1 MKKKLSYRDKLIEL
15 AYIYNVKEIQDYV
28 KRRKNLTTGQI
39 ELILKKNKIIIP
51 KEFKT
56 SFFKEN
62 FVKPISKFKS
72 NVVNYK
78 EEKIKDKNRF
88 FRRVENYKHDTSRKV
103 NHGLSSLWRGFG
115 NAGLNFLNV
124 LPKLGSTVLKFF
136 GDLFTDVF
144 NSIYNQQIDQRSAR
158 NVIIGFFVVAGVTTA
173 AFVGF
178 NTYKNYDLSK
188 NKLEIKKP
196 ELKTKKEVKKPE
208 KELKKETK
216 KPEVKPKK
224 EVKKP
229 EKELKKE
236 TKKPEVKPKKEVK
249 KPEKELKKE
258 TKKPEVKPKKEVK
271 KPEKELKKETK
282 KPELKV
288 KRNNVAEVI
297 LPDLN
302 LKTETVIQL
311 FKDVDYDLRKV
322 RNEKLV
328 KPIYFTQF
336 PRDLDNLQSV
346 QLKKETFIKI
356 VLPLIVAENEK
367 ILDDREK
374 LKVLIEKKFTSDVE
388 KQWLRQKLLEY
399 KVKKGNLDE
408 LLVRMD
414 MIPVSIALAQAA
426 KESGWG
432 TSRFALEG
440 NAIFGQWTWD
450 GQGIAPLKRDGDK
463 NHKIL
468 KFPILRAS
476 VKAYKNN
483 LNTHKSYLKF
493 REKRKSL
500 RGKDKNITGLA
511 LTDTLKNYAQTGSEY
526 TKILNQIITQN
537 RLSDFEPVRLVN
549 SVKQVE
555 LNS

>member
-28 KRRKNLTTGQI
+28 KRRKNLTIGQI

-72 NVVNYK
+72 SIVDYK

-103 NHGLSSLWRGFG
+103 NHGLNNLWRGFG

-124 LPKLGSTVLKFF
+124 LPKLGMTVSKFF

-173 AFVGF
+173 VFVGF
-178 NTYKNYDLSK
+178 NTYKNYDFSQ
-188 NKLEIKKP
+188 NKLETKKP
-196 ELKTKKEVKKPE
+196 ETKPKKEVKKPK

-216 KPEVKPKK
+216 KPELKPKK

-229 EKELKKE
+229 KQ
-236 TKKPEVKPKKEVK
+236 
-249 KPEKELKKE
+249 
-258 TKKPEVKPKKEVK
+258 
-271 KPEKELKKETK
+271 ELKKETK

-336 PRDLDNLQSV
+336 PRDLDDLQSV

-367 ILDDREK
+367 IVDDREK
-374 LKVLIEKKFTSDVE
+374 LKVLVEKKFTSDAE

-408 LLVRMD
+408 LLDRMD

-463 NHKIL
+463 SHKIL

-500 RGKDKNITGLA
+500 RSKNKNITGLA

>member
-1 MKKKLSYRDKLIEL
+1 MKKKLSYRDKLLEL
-15 AYIYNVKEIQDYV
+15 AYIYNVKEIQEYT
-28 KRRKNLTTGQI
+28 KRRKNLTVGQI

-51 KEFKT
+51 KEFK
-56 SFFKEN
+56 SNFFKEN
-62 FVKPISKFKS
+62 FVKPVSKLKT
-72 NVVNYK
+72 NIIDYK

-88 FRRVENYKHDTSRKV
+88 FRRVENYKHDTSRRF
-103 NHGLSSLWRGFG
+103 NHGLNNIWKGIG
-115 NAGLNFLNV
+115 NAGVNFLNV
-124 LPKLGSTVLKFF
+124 LPKLGNTVAQFF
-136 GDLFTDVF
+136 GSLFTDVF
-144 NSIYNQQIDQRSAR
+144 NSIYNQQIDQKSAR
-158 NVIIGFFVVAGVTTA
+158 KVILGFFVVAGVTTA
-173 AFVGF
+173 LVVGF
-178 NTYKNYDLSK
+178 NNYKNFDFFEK
-188 NKLEIKKP
+188 KIETKKPDIKEKKEIKKP
-196 ELKTKKEVKKPE
+196 ELKIKEKVNKPE
-208 KELKKETK
+208 LKAKEKA
-216 KPEVKPKK
+216 
-224 EVKKP
+224 
-229 EKELKKE
+229 
-236 TKKPEVKPKKEVK
+236 
-249 KPEKELKKE
+249 
-258 TKKPEVKPKKEVK
+258 
-271 KPEKELKKETK
+271 K

-336 PRDLDNLQSV
+336 PRDLENLESV
-346 QLKKETFIKI
+346 KLKKETFIKI

-374 LKVLIEKKFTSDVE
+374 LKALSEKKFTSDLE

-399 KVKKGNLDE
+399 KVKKGDLNMLMT
-408 LLVRMD
+408 RMD

-483 LNTHKSYLKF
+483 LNTHKSYQKF
-493 REKRKSL
+493 RDKRKQL
-500 RGKDKNITGLA
+500 RDKNKRITGLS
-511 LTDTLKNYAQTGSEY
+511 LTETLKNYAQTGSEY

-537 RLSDFEPVRLVN
+537 KLSDFERVKLFN

>member
-1 MKKKLSYRDKLIEL
+1 MKKKLSYRDKLLEL
-15 AYIYNVKEIQDYV
+15 AYIYNVKEIQEYT
-28 KRRKNLTTGQI
+28 KRRKNLTVGQI

-56 SFFKEN
+56 NFFKEN
-62 FVKPISKFKS
+62 FVKPVSKLKT
-72 NVVNYK
+72 NIIDYK

-88 FRRVENYKHDTSRKV
+88 FRRVENYKHDTSRRF
-103 NHGLSSLWRGFG
+103 NHGLNNIWKGIG
-115 NAGLNFLNV
+115 NAGINFLNV
-124 LPKLGSTVLKFF
+124 LPKLGNTVAQFF
-136 GDLFTDVF
+136 GSLFTDVF
-144 NSIYNQQIDQRSAR
+144 NSIYNQQIDQKSAR
-158 NVIIGFFVVAGVTTA
+158 KVILGFFVVAGVTTA
-173 AFVGF
+173 LVVGF
-178 NTYKNYDLSK
+178 NNYKNFDFFEK
-188 NKLEIKKP
+188 KIETKKPDIKEKKEIKKP
-196 ELKTKKEVKKPE
+196 ELKIKEKVNKPE
-208 KELKKETK
+208 LKAKEKA
-216 KPEVKPKK
+216 
-224 EVKKP
+224 
-229 EKELKKE
+229 
-236 TKKPEVKPKKEVK
+236 
-249 KPEKELKKE
+249 
-258 TKKPEVKPKKEVK
+258 
-271 KPEKELKKETK
+271 K

-336 PRDLDNLQSV
+336 PRDLENLESV
-346 QLKKETFIKI
+346 KLKKETFIKI

-374 LKVLIEKKFTSDVE
+374 LKALSEKKFTSDLE

-399 KVKKGNLDE
+399 KVKKGDLNMLMT
-408 LLVRMD
+408 RMD

-483 LNTHKSYLKF
+483 LNTHKSYQKF
-493 REKRKSL
+493 RDKRKQL
-500 RGKDKNITGLA
+500 RDKNKRITGLS
-511 LTDTLKNYAQTGSEY
+511 LTETLKNYAQTGSEY

-537 RLSDFEPVRLVN
+537 KLSDFERVKLFN

>member
-1 MKKKLSYRDKLIEL
+1 MKKKLSYRDKLLEL
-15 AYIYNVKEIQDYV
+15 AYIYNVKEIQDYT

-51 KEFKT
+51 KDFKT
-56 SFFKEN
+56 NFFKEN
-62 FVKPISKFKS
+62 FIKPVTRLKTNIID
-72 NVVNYK
+72 YK

-88 FRRVENYKHDTSRKV
+88 FRRVENYKYDTSRKV
-103 NHGLSSLWRGFG
+103 NHGINTFWRNLG
-115 NAGLNFLNV
+115 NIGINLLNIF
-124 LPKLGSTVLKFF
+124 PKLGTAVSEFF
-136 GDLFTDVF
+136 GKLFTDVF

-158 NVIIGFFVVAGVTTA
+158 NVIIGFFVLAGLTTVIVFGVNA
-173 AFVGF
+173 
-178 NTYKNYDLSK
+178 YKNYNFSD
-188 NKLEIKKP
+188 KKI
-196 ELKTKKEVKKPE
+196 EA
-208 KELKKETK
+208 K
-216 KPEVKPKK
+216 KPEVKIK
-224 EVKKP
+224 
-229 EKELKKE
+229 KELKPEVKVKKE
-236 TKKPEVKPKKEVK
+236 QKKPEVKVKKEQ
-249 KPEKELKKE
+249 
-258 TKKPEVKPKKEVK
+258 
-271 KPEKELKKETK
+271 K
-282 KPELKV
+282 KPELQV

-311 FKDVDYDLRKV
+311 FKDVDYDLKKV

-336 PRDLDNLQSV
+336 PRDLDNLQNV

-374 LKVLIEKKFTSDVE
+374 LKSLSAKKFTSDLE

-399 KVKKGNLDE
+399 KVKKSNFDE
-408 LLVRMD
+408 LMVRMD

-483 LNTHKSYLKF
+483 LNTHKSYSKF
-493 REKRKSL
+493 RDKRKDLREKNKKISGLSL
-500 RGKDKNITGLA
+500 TG
-511 LTDTLKNYAQTGSEY
+511 TLKNYAQTGSEY
-526 TKILNQIITQN
+526 TKILNQIIKQN
-537 RLSDFEPVRLVN
+537 SLSDFEPVRLVN

-555 LNS
+555 LKS

>member
-1 MKKKLSYRDKLIEL
+1 MKKKLSYRDKLLEL
-15 AYIYNVKEIQDYV
+15 AYIYNVKEIQDYT
-28 KRRKNLTTGQI
+28 KNRKNLTTGQI
-39 ELILKKNKIIIP
+39 ELILKKNKIVIP
-51 KEFKT
+51 KDFKT
-56 SFFKEN
+56 NFFKEN
-62 FVKPISKFKS
+62 FVKPVSRLKS
-72 NVVNYK
+72 GIIDYK

-88 FRRVENYKHDTSRKV
+88 FRRVENYKHDTSRKF
-103 NHGLSSLWRGFG
+103 NHGLNNLWKGAG
-115 NAGLNFLNV
+115 NAGINFLNV
-124 LPKLGSTVLKFF
+124 LPKLGSTVAAFF
-136 GDLFTDVF
+136 GNLFTDVF
-144 NSIYNQQIDQRSAR
+144 NSIYNQQIDQKSAR
-158 NVIIGFFVVAGVTTA
+158 NVIIGFFAVIGITTA
-173 AFVGF
+173 IFVGL
-178 NTYKNYDLSK
+178 NTYKNYDFSEK
-188 NKLEIKKP
+188 KIEAKKPEKEIKKEIKKP
-196 ELKTKKEVKKPE
+196 EIKTKKETKKLEEKVK
-208 KELKKETK
+208 LKKETK
-216 KPEVKPKK
+216 Q
-224 EVKKP
+224 
-229 EKELKKE
+229 
-236 TKKPEVKPKKEVK
+236 
-249 KPEKELKKE
+249 
-258 TKKPEVKPKKEVK
+258 
-271 KPEKELKKETK
+271 
-282 KPELKV
+282 PELKV

-374 LKVLIEKKFTSDVE
+374 LKLLVEKKFTSDLE

-408 LLVRMD
+408 LMHRMD

-483 LNTHKSYLKF
+483 LNTHKSYSKF

-500 RGKDKNITGLA
+500 RSKNKKITGLA

-537 RLSDFEPVRLVN
+537 RLSDFELVRLVN

>member
-1 MKKKLSYRDKLIEL
+1 MKKKLSYRDKLLEL
-15 AYIYNVKEIQDYV
+15 AYIYNVKEIQDYT
-28 KRRKNLTTGQI
+28 KNRKNLTTGQI
-39 ELILKKNKIIIP
+39 ELILKKNKIVIP
-51 KEFKT
+51 KDFKT
-56 SFFKEN
+56 NFFKEN
-62 FVKPISKFKS
+62 FVKPVSRLKS
-72 NVVNYK
+72 GIIDYK

-88 FRRVENYKHDTSRKV
+88 FRRVENYKHDTSRKF
-103 NHGLSSLWRGFG
+103 NHGLNNLWKGAG
-115 NAGLNFLNV
+115 NAGINFLNV
-124 LPKLGSTVLKFF
+124 LPKLGSTVAAFF
-136 GDLFTDVF
+136 SNLFTDVF
-144 NSIYNQQIDQRSAR
+144 NSIYNQQIDQKSAR
-158 NVIIGFFVVAGVTTA
+158 NVIIGFFAVIGITTA
-173 AFVGF
+173 IFVGL
-178 NTYKNYDLSK
+178 NTYKNYDFSEK
-188 NKLEIKKP
+188 KIEAKKPEKEIKKEIKKP
-196 ELKTKKEVKKPE
+196 EIKP
-208 KELKKETK
+208 KKETK
-216 KPEVKPKK
+216 KPEEKVK
-224 EVKKP
+224 
-229 EKELKKE
+229 LKKE
-236 TKKPEVKPKKEVK
+236 TKQ
-249 KPEKELKKE
+249 
-258 TKKPEVKPKKEVK
+258 
-271 KPEKELKKETK
+271 
-282 KPELKV
+282 PELKV

-374 LKVLIEKKFTSDVE
+374 LKLLVEKKFTSDLE

-399 KVKKGNLDE
+399 KVKKGDLDE
-408 LLVRMD
+408 LMHRMD

-450 GQGIAPLKRDGDK
+450 GQGIAPLKRDGGK

-483 LNTHKSYLKF
+483 LNTHKSYSKF

-500 RGKDKNITGLA
+500 RSKNKKITGLA

-537 RLSDFEPVRLVN
+537 RLSDFELVRLVN

>member
-1 MKKKLSYRDKLIEL
+1 MKKKLSYRDKLLEL
-15 AYIYNVKEIQDYV
+15 AYIYNVKEIQDYT
-28 KRRKNLTTGQI
+28 KNRKNLTTGQI

-51 KEFKT
+51 KDFKT
-56 SFFKEN
+56 NFIKEN
-62 FVKPISKFKS
+62 FIKPVSKLKS
-72 NVVNYK
+72 SIIEFK
-78 EEKIKDKNRF
+78 EEKIKDKNRL
-88 FRRVENYKHDTSRKV
+88 FRRVENYKHDTKRKV
-103 NHGLSSLWRGFG
+103 NHSVSNLWKGIG
-115 NAGLNFLNV
+115 IAGINFLNI
-124 LPKLGSTVLKFF
+124 LPKLGSTVTKFF
-136 GDLFTDVF
+136 GDIFTDVF
-144 NSIYNQQIDQRSAR
+144 NSIYNQQIDKRSAR
-158 NVIIGFFVVAGVTTA
+158 NVIIGFFVVVGLTTVIIA
-173 AFVGF
+173 GF
-178 NTYKNYDLSK
+178 NTYKEYDFSQK
-188 NKLEIKKP
+188 KLETKKP
-196 ELKTKKEVKKPE
+196 ELKNKKEVKKPE
-208 KELKKETK
+208 EKIKKEMK
-216 KPEVKPKK
+216 KPKTQVKK
-224 EVKKP
+224 E
-229 EKELKKE
+229 E
-236 TKKPEVKPKKEVK
+236 
-249 KPEKELKKE
+249 
-258 TKKPEVKPKKEVK
+258 
-271 KPEKELKKETK
+271 K

-311 FKDVDYDLRKV
+311 FKDVDYDLRTV

-336 PRDLDNLQSV
+336 PRDLENLQSV

-374 LKVLIEKKFTSDVE
+374 LKVLIEKKFTTDTE

-399 KVKKGNLDE
+399 KVKKSNLDE
-408 LLVRMD
+408 LLFRMD

-483 LNTHKSYLKF
+483 LNTHKSYVKF
-493 REKRKSL
+493 REKRKQL
-500 RGKDKNITGLA
+500 RDKNKAITGLS

-537 RLSDFEPVRLVN
+537 RLSDFERVRLVN
-549 SVKQVE
+549 SVKQIE

>member
-1 MKKKLSYRDKLIEL
+1 M
-15 AYIYNVKEIQDYV
+15 
-28 KRRKNLTTGQI
+28 
-39 ELILKKNKIIIP
+39 
-51 KEFKT
+51 
-56 SFFKEN
+56 
-62 FVKPISKFKS
+62 
-72 NVVNYK
+72 
-78 EEKIKDKNRF
+78 
-88 FRRVENYKHDTSRKV
+88 
-103 NHGLSSLWRGFG
+103 
-115 NAGLNFLNV
+115 
-124 LPKLGSTVLKFF
+124 
-136 GDLFTDVF
+136 
-144 NSIYNQQIDQRSAR
+144 
-158 NVIIGFFVVAGVTTA
+158 
-173 AFVGF
+173 
-178 NTYKNYDLSK
+178 
-188 NKLEIKKP
+188 
-196 ELKTKKEVKKPE
+196 
-208 KELKKETK
+208 
-216 KPEVKPKK
+216 
-224 EVKKP
+224 
-229 EKELKKE
+229 
-236 TKKPEVKPKKEVK
+236 
-249 KPEKELKKE
+249 
-258 TKKPEVKPKKEVK
+258 
-271 KPEKELKKETK
+271 
-282 KPELKV
+282 KV

-311 FKDVDYDLRKV
+311 FKDVDYDLRTV

-374 LKVLIEKKFTSDVE
+374 LKNLIEKKFTTDLE

-408 LLVRMD
+408 LLFRMD

-493 REKRKSL
+493 RDKRKSL
-500 RGKDKNITGLA
+500 RDKNKNITGLA

-537 RLSDFEPVRLVN
+537 RLSDFELVKLVN